1 MTLQRWRYDLHEY
14 VPFEVPDGTRVA
26 LYCDDMDTLVSC
38 ASCFSDV
45 VYGDTYTS
53 MEIHNAAGLGYAVCS
68 SCYTRECARRRAEK
82 GTVK

>member
-1 MTLQRWRYDLHEY
+1 
-14 VPFEVPDGTRVA
+14 
-26 LYCDDMDTLVSC
+26 MDTLVSC

-82 GTVK
+82 GAVK